1 MSSFF
6 KKTIQ
11 ISLILIAFWA
21 IGNIV
26 IAQENSASLSSVYID
41 MSPASPRA
49 GDSVVLTLS
58 SDLLNLDSSK
68 IVWYID
74 GTPKRDT
81 ASKSITIKA
90 KSDGQ
95 KTTVRAVVE
104 TSDGITK
111 EVSQEISPAGV
122 DLVVEPMS
130 YTLPFYKGKP
140 YFAAQGT
147 VKIVAIPDII
157 IDGTRA
163 LSKDLNFKWSNGDIV
178 LGSSSGKGKN
188 TLLVYGTIPIR
199 DINIS
204 VQVSDDL
211 GNILAENSKLL
222 TTDNPKIL
230 FYEDNPLYGVLY
242 NEAIFGN
249 YNLGTREEL
258 TIVAKPFS
266 FDFSNDVSEESDYT
280 WNINGNSIT
289 PAGKANEL
297 VLKQTTK
304 VTGTALVS
312 LDLKNVDRIMQYVS
326 DNFNINFGQ

>member
-11 ISLILIAFWA
+11 ISLIIAFLA
-21 IGNIV
+21 MGNIV
-26 IAQENSASLSSVYID
+26 IAQETSTSLSSIYINI
-41 MSPASPRA
+41 SPVSPRA

-58 SDLLNLDSSK
+58 SDLLNLNSSK

-74 GTPKRDT
+74 GTPKRD
-81 ASKSITIKA
+81 AAGKSITIKA

-95 KTTVRAVVE
+95 KTTIRAVVE
-104 TSDGITK
+104 TSDGIIK
-111 EVSQEISPAGV
+111 EASQEISPAGV

-140 YFAAQGT
+140 YFAPQGT
-147 VKIVAIPDII
+147 VKVVAIPDII

-163 LSKDLNFKWSNGDIV
+163 LSKDLNFKWSKGDIV
-178 LGSSSGKGKN
+178 LGSSSGKGN
-188 TLLVYGTIPIR
+188 DTLLVYGTIPVR

-204 VQVSDDL
+204 VQISDDS

-222 TTDNPKIL
+222 TTDNPEIL

-242 NEAIFGN
+242 NEAVVGN

-297 VLKQTTK
+297 VLKQTTN
-304 VTGTALVS
+304 VAGTASVS

-326 DNFNINFGQ
+326 DSFNISYGQ

>member
-11 ISLILIAFWA
+11 ISLIIAFLA
-21 IGNIV
+21 MGNIV
-26 IAQENSASLSSVYID
+26 IAQETSTSLSSIYINI
-41 MSPASPRA
+41 SPVSPRA

-58 SDLLNLDSSK
+58 SNLLNLNSSK

-74 GTPKRDT
+74 GTPKRD
-81 ASKSITIKA
+81 AAGKSITIKA

-95 KTTVRAVVE
+95 KTTIRAVVE
-104 TSDGITK
+104 TSDGIIK
-111 EVSQEISPAGV
+111 EASQEISPAGV

-140 YFAAQGT
+140 YFAPQGT
-147 VKIVAIPDII
+147 VKVVAIPDII

-163 LSKDLNFKWSNGDIV
+163 LSKDLNFKWSKGDIV
-178 LGSSSGKGKN
+178 LGSSSGKGN
-188 TLLVYGTIPIR
+188 DTLLVYGTIPVR

-204 VQVSDDL
+204 VQISDDS

-222 TTDNPKIL
+222 TTDNPEIL

-242 NEAIFGN
+242 NEAVVGN

-297 VLKQTTK
+297 VLKQTTN
-304 VTGTALVS
+304 VAGTASVS

-326 DNFNINFGQ
+326 DSFNISYGQ

>member
-11 ISLILIAFWA
+11 ISLIIAFLA
-21 IGNIV
+21 MGNIV
-26 IAQENSASLSSVYID
+26 IAQETSTSLSSIYINI
-41 MSPASPRA
+41 SPVSPRA

-58 SDLLNLDSSK
+58 SNLLSLNSSK

-74 GTPKRDT
+74 GTPKRD
-81 ASKSITIKA
+81 AAGKSITIKA

-95 KTTVRAVVE
+95 KTTIRAVVE
-104 TSDGITK
+104 TSDGIIK
-111 EVSQEISPAGV
+111 EASQEISPAGV

-140 YFAAQGT
+140 YFAPQGT
-147 VKIVAIPDII
+147 VKVVAIPDII

-163 LSKDLNFKWSNGDIV
+163 LSKDLNFKWSKGDIV
-178 LGSSSGKGKN
+178 LGSSSGKGN
-188 TLLVYGTIPIR
+188 DTLLVYGTIPVR

-204 VQVSDDL
+204 VQISDDS

-222 TTDNPKIL
+222 TTDNPEIL

-242 NEAIFGN
+242 NEAVVGN
-249 YNLGTREEL
+249 YNLETREEL

-297 VLKQTTK
+297 VLKQTTN
-304 VTGTALVS
+304 VAGTASVS

-326 DNFNINFGQ
+326 DSFNISYGQ

>member
-11 ISLILIAFWA
+11 ISLIIAFLA
-21 IGNIV
+21 MGNIV
-26 IAQENSASLSSVYID
+26 IAQETSTSLSSIYINI
-41 MSPASPRA
+41 SPVSPRA

-58 SDLLNLDSSK
+58 SDLLNLNSSK

-74 GTPKRDT
+74 GTPKRD
-81 ASKSITIKA
+81 AAGKSITIKA

-95 KTTVRAVVE
+95 KTTIRAVVE
-104 TSDGITK
+104 TSDGIIK
-111 EVSQEISPAGV
+111 EASQEISPAGV

-140 YFAAQGT
+140 YFAPQGT
-147 VKIVAIPDII
+147 VKVVAIPDII

-163 LSKDLNFKWSNGDIV
+163 LSKDLNFKWSKGDIV
-178 LGSSSGKGKN
+178 LGSSSGKGN
-188 TLLVYGTIPIR
+188 DTLLVYGTIPVR

-204 VQVSDDL
+204 VQISDDS

-222 TTDNPKIL
+222 TTNNPEIL

-242 NEAIFGN
+242 NEAVVGN

-297 VLKQTTK
+297 VLKQTTN
-304 VTGTALVS
+304 VAGTASVS

-326 DNFNINFGQ
+326 DSFNISYGQ